1 MDVHEEILALRRR
14 LERANF
20 LYYVKDAPEISDFEY
35 DALLRRLEELE
46 AAHPEYAS
54 PDSPTQHVGGYALNT
69 FAQVHHQVPLESLQD
84 VFSFDELRA
93 FGARMDTALTQ
104 AHDYSVEPK
113 IDGLSMSLE
122 YENGVFVRGATR
134 GDGVTGED
142 VTENLRT
149 LRNLP
154 LTLENAP
161 ARLIVRGEVYMS
173 HAVFAQLNAERELL
187 EQPLLANPR
196 NAAAGSVRQQDP
208 KVAAA
213 RKLDIIIFNLQYDS
227 DRTFATHTQTLDY
240 LASLGFPVVPYQR
253 CETLDACC
261 ARIDWIGDNRETF
274 PFDIDGAVIK
284 INDLAQ
290 RQYLGS
296 TAKFPRW
303 AVAYKYPPEKKES
316 RVRDI
321 VVQVGRTGVLTPK
334 AVIDP
339 VRLAGTTV
347 TNATLHNQD
356 FIDNLDLRIGDTVLV
371 QKAGEIIPEILSV
384 VGEKRPEGTV
394 PFRMP
399 DTCPECGAPVVRD
412 PDGAALRCTGAECPA
427 QRLRNIAHFA
437 SREAMDIDGLG
448 ISLCQSLIDSGL
460 VRSPAELYSL
470 EPQAVAALDHMGK
483 KSAENLIAAIEKS
496 KDAGMARLLCA
507 FGIRQVGQK
516 AAKVLAMHF
525 GTLDKL
531 MAATEDELMA
541 SFHQKW
547 RYNIRLAVK
556 KGVEVR
562 VCGKEMV
569 PDFARIMLTTG
580 VRDGFVT
587 RPPEYFANMLDNLG
601 EHARLYMAFHEGQ
614 PIAGTL
620 AIHYGDKVWYLY
632 GASSNEHRNLMPNY
646 LLQWSMIQWAVET
659 GCSVYDFRGVS
670 GDISEDNPLYGL
682 YKFKKGFGGDF
693 TEFVGE
699 YDLVL
704 KRTAWLIAEK
714 GSVLY
719 KNLNAKLYLLK
730 NRKK

>member
-1 MDVHEEILALRRR
+1 MDVREEILTLRRQ
-14 LERANF
+14 LEHANF

-35 DALLRRLEELE
+35 DALMRRLEELE

-69 FAQVHHQVPLESLQD
+69 FAQVRHQVPLESLQD

-93 FGARMDTALTQ
+93 FGARMDGSLTQ

-134 GDGVTGED
+134 GDGITGED

-154 LTLENAP
+154 LKLDRAP
-161 ARLIVRGEVYMS
+161 AKLIVRGEVYMS
-173 HAVFAQLNAERELL
+173 HEVFAALNAERELL

-213 RKLDIIIFNLQYDS
+213 RKLDIIIFNLQFDS
-227 DRTFATHTQTLDY
+227 DRTFATHTETLDY
-240 LASLGFPVVPYQR
+240 LASLGFPVVPYRR

-261 ARIDWIGDNRETF
+261 ARIDWIGDNRESF

-284 INDLAQ
+284 INDLVQ

-316 RVRDI
+316 CVRDI

-334 AVIDP
+334 AVIEP

-384 VGEKRPEGTV
+384 VRDKRPEGTV
-394 PFRMP
+394 PFHMP

-427 QRLRNIAHFA
+427 QLLRNIVHFA
-437 SREAMDIDGLG
+437 SRDAMDIEGLG
-448 ISLCQSLIDSGL
+448 PANVENLVNAGLIKAPGD
-460 VRSPAELYSL
+460 LYSL
-470 EPQAVAALDHMGK
+470 QAEDVAKLERMGK
-483 KSAENLIAAIEKS
+483 KSAENLISAIEKS
-496 KDAGMARLLCA
+496 KENDLSKLIFA
-507 FGIRQVGQK
+507 FGIRQVGQR
-516 AAKVLAMHF
+516 AAQVLSRQF
-525 GTLDKL
+525 GDLDALMGASEEALTAVPDVGAITAQNLLSWFAAPQSRHLIETLRQAGVNLKSTAEPVGDKL
-531 MAATEDELMA
+531 AGLTFVLTGELTGFTRKEA
-541 SFHQKW
+541 GERIQA
-547 RYNIRLAVK
+547 L
-556 KGVEVR
+556 G
-562 VCGKEMV
+562 GK
-569 PDFARIMLTTG
+569 
-580 VRDGFVT
+580 
-587 RPPEYFANMLDNLG
+587 
-601 EHARLYMAFHEGQ
+601 
-614 PIAGTL
+614 
-620 AIHYGDKVWYLY
+620 
-632 GASSNEHRNLMPNY
+632 
-646 LLQWSMIQWAVET
+646 
-659 GCSVYDFRGVS
+659 VS
-670 GDISEDNPLYGL
+670 GSVS
-682 YKFKKGFGGDF
+682 KKTSYVVAGEAAGSKLRKAQELEVPILD
-693 TEFVGE
+693 EAAFV
-699 YDLVL
+699 
-704 KRTAWLIAEK
+704 A
-714 GSVLY
+714 
-719 KNLNAKLYLLK
+719 LLEE
-730 NRKK
+730 